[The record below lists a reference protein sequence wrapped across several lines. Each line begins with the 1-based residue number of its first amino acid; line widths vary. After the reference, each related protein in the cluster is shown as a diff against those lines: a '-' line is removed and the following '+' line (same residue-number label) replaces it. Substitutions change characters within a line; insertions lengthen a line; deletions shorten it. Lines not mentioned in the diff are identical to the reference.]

1 MLQTVTF
8 PSNQHSSNSALPSPL
23 WPLSQAPRLETPSWT
38 GPISASLEI
47 VSSVCSLLSLRAA
60 EQSSSGRGPRCSL
73 FSVNS
78 CTVSWP
84 QSASQLTRYNSVQLL
99 EVLGVHTP
107 FSCLVWDFFPSRSLQ
122 PHSARPLVR
131 AHPTLEG
138 KTGLRT
144 TQDSIL

>member
-1 MLQTVTF
+1 MLHTVTF
-8 PSNQHSSNSALPSPL
+8 PSNQHCSDLAVPSL
-23 WPLSQAPRLETPSWT
+23 LRPLSQAPRLETQSWM

-60 EQSSSGRGPRCSL
+60 KQSSSGWGPQYSL

-84 QSASQLTRYNSVQLL
+84 QSASQLTRYKFVQLL

-107 FSCLVWDFFPSRSLQ
+107 FSCLIWDFFPPPSPQ
-122 PHSARPLVR
+122 PRSARPLVR

-138 KTGLRT
+138 KDGTGNNT
-144 TQDSIL
+144 G